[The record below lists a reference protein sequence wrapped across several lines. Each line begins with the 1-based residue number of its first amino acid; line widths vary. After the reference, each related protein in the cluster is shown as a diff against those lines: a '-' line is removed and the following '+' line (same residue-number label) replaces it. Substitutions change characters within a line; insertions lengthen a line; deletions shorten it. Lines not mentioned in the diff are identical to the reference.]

1 MGDDA
6 SLGSTWATLYSS
18 GTLTGLA
25 LLGLIVII
33 VVFAAQLEALFS
45 ACRNLIAYRHQ
56 LVNAQRKLEQDVAAT
71 LTNAQAIHAALPELQ
86 ASVVALGEAYEKLGA
101 EASEA
106 RKLHIHEVVMS
117 DIFVQQGDRP
127 YLAKI
132 YRPKPDPD
140 EPLAELWQAG
150 RDHVLYGSD
159 EKSAARRFAQRYPK
173 DRGFVVGAVSPFSVP
188 WTPPRDPDANTD

>member
-1 MGDDA
+1 MDGV
-6 SLGSTWATLYSS
+6 SFGSTLSALYSS

-33 VVFAAQLEALFS
+33 IVFAAQLEALFS
-45 ACRNLIAYRHQ
+45 ACRNLVTYRHQ
-56 LVNAQRKLEQDVAAT
+56 LLAAHRKLEQDVATT
-71 LTNAQAIHAALPELQ
+71 LANAQAISEALPELQ
-86 ASVVALGEAYEKLGA
+86 ASVAALGDEYEKLSA
-101 EASEA
+101 QASEA

-127 YLAKI
+127 YLAKV

-150 RDHVLYGSD
+150 RDHVLYSSD
-159 EKSAARRFAQRYPK
+159 DKSAARRFAQRYPK

-188 WTPPRDPDANTD
+188 WSPPRDPAPHGD

>member
-56 LVNAQRKLEQDVAAT
+56 LVNNRK
-71 LTNAQAIHAALPELQ
+71 
-86 ASVVALGEAYEKLGA
+86 SVV
-101 EASEA
+101 
-106 RKLHIHEVVMS
+106 
-117 DIFVQQGDRP
+117 
-127 YLAKI
+127 
-132 YRPKPDPD
+132 
-140 EPLAELWQAG
+140 
-150 RDHVLYGSD
+150 
-159 EKSAARRFAQRYPK
+159 
-173 DRGFVVGAVSPFSVP
+173 
-188 WTPPRDPDANTD
+188 